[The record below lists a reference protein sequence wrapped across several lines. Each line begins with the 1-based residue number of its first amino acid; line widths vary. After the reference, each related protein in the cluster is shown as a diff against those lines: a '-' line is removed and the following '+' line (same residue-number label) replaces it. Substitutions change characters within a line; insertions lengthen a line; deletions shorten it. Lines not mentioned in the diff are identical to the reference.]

1 MLAWRSCVDT
11 VCCWGGQVHIA
22 TDFTADTDTNIATD
36 NATIAH
42 SVAHTTN
49 HAYTCT
55 HTDHDACGL
64 CWVVVGLW

>member
-1 MLAWRSCVDT
+1 MHS
-11 VCCWGGQVHIA
+11 
-22 TDFTADTDTNIATD
+22 TAYFDAHTDTDIATD

-55 HTDHDACGL
+55 HTDHDASGL